1 PRIPFVD
8 DRKTFEDL
16 SKLGWALVQ
25 AHLLKKIPTEPKV
38 DVTKGSFEVEKQ
50 AYDENQQRLFI
61 NKDQYFSSVP
71 KGVWEFQIGGYQV
84 LDKYL
89 KSRKGRVLTLDEIE
103 NIQDVVRVL
112 HFTIRQM
119 QQIDEVWKP

>member
-1 PRIPFVD
+1 
-8 DRKTFEDL
+8 
-16 SKLGWALVQ
+16 
-25 AHLLKKIPTEPKV
+25 V
-38 DVTKGSFEVEKQ
+38 DVTKGSFVVEKP
-50 AYDENQQRLFI
+50 AYDEKQQHLYI
-61 NKDQYFSSVP
+61 NKDQYFSPVP

-112 HFTIRQM
+112 LFTIQHM